1 MEMQGKASVHI
12 DAEPDAVYELIS
24 DITRMGEWSPE
35 CQGGDWI
42 DGATPSVGSQFHGR
56 NRRGDNEWTTPNTV
70 IAAEAGREFAWVVGT
85 PDFQVCTW
93 RFSLTPDNG
102 GTTVTES
109 FELGNEEVAF
119 RAAVLEHPEEERST
133 LVDARRDQ
141 LVGDIRHTL
150 ASLKEAAERG

>member
-1 MEMQGKASVHI
+1 M
-12 DAEPDAVYELIS
+12 
-24 DITRMGEWSPE
+24 
-35 CQGGDWI
+35 
-42 DGATPSVGSQFHGR
+42 
-56 NRRGDNEWTTPNTV
+56 
-70 IAAEAGREFAWVVGT
+70 VGT